1 MGAMAAAPATVKLLA
16 DGFSASLKSKVYTY
30 ADYTAEK
37 TRLHGDLYS
46 EPLDIM
52 KLFELSYVSGPFGDD
67 PAEVSLASA
76 EPNPTGEQF
85 LIIVKTIV
93 GKSTTLSFDTTLAT
107 TSVRDLKKAIQA
119 KDSVPVSN
127 QRLIFASVPLEEDHR
142 SLASYNLHNEAVVY
156 LVIRTDTSGVAS
168 EVYHIDPDLLH
179 PSYDYDFTNIN
190 DAGHSYRRGGYPY
203 YRPCGW
209 KRLALKVVG
218 RFGNDKWLGSSNTPG
233 EWPVSYHGT
242 ASTAD
247 GNIAQ
252 VGYDLSKGRGF
263 PFGKGVYCTPSIEV
277 AVKYAQEFTHNGKRY
292 QMVLQN
298 RVSPEN
304 LQIIK
309 ERRSGDG
316 EYWVQP
322 KQDCIRAYSICYR
335 QIQ

>member
-1 MGAMAAAPATVKLLA
+1 MAAAPEMVKLLA
-16 DGFSASLKSKVYTY
+16 DGFSASLRSNVYTY
-30 ADYTAEK
+30 DDYIAEK
-37 TRLHGDLYS
+37 ARRGGELYS
-46 EPLDIM
+46 EQLDIM
-52 KLFELSYVSGPFGDD
+52 KLFELSYMSGPFGDD
-67 PAEVSLASA
+67 PAEVSLATADS
-76 EPNPTGEQF
+76 NPTGEEF
-85 LIIVKTIV
+85 LVIVKNIV
-93 GKSTTLSFDTTLAT
+93 GKSTTLSFNATLAT

-119 KDSVPVSN
+119 KDAIPVSN
-127 QRLIFASVPLEEDHR
+127 QRLLFASEPLEEDHR

-156 LVIRTDTSGVAS
+156 LVIRTETSGIAS
-168 EVYHIDPDLLH
+168 EVYHIDPNLLH

-209 KRLALKVVG
+209 KRLALKVLG
-218 RFGNDKWLGSSNTPG
+218 RFDDDKWLGSTGSAPG

-252 VGYDLSKGRGF
+252 VGYELSKGRGF
-263 PFGKGVYCTPSIEV
+263 QFGKGVYCTPSIEV

-298 RVSPEN
+298 RVSPDN
-304 LQIIK
+304 LKVLK
-309 ERRSGDG
+309 EKQSGDG

-322 KQDCIRAYSICYR
+322 QQDCIRAYSICYR

>member
-1 MGAMAAAPATVKLLA
+1 MAAAPATVKLLA
-16 DGFSASLKSKVYTY
+16 DGFSASLKSKVYTN

-37 TRLHGDLYS
+37 ARRGGELYS
-46 EPLDIM
+46 EKLDIM
-52 KLFELSYVSGPFGDD
+52 KLFELSYMSGPFGDD
-67 PAEVSLASA
+67 PAEVSLAAA

-85 LIIVKTIV
+85 LIIVKNIV
-93 GKSTTLSFDTTLAT
+93 GKSTTLSFNSTLAT

-119 KDSVPVSN
+119 NDSIPVTN
-127 QRLIFASVPLEEDHR
+127 QRLIFASEPLEEDHR

-156 LVIRTDTSGVAS
+156 LVIRTETTGAES
-168 EVYHIDPDLLH
+168 EVYDIDPNLLH

-190 DAGHSYRRGGYPY
+190 DAGCSYRRGGYPY

-218 RFGNDKWLGSSNTPG
+218 VFGDNKWLGSTGSAPG

-252 VGYDLSKGRGF
+252 VGYELSKGRGF
-263 PFGKGVYCTPSIEV
+263 QFGKGVYSTPSIEV

-309 ERRSGDG
+309 EKKPGDG

-322 KQDCIRAYSICYR
+322 QQDCIRAYSICYR
-335 QIQ
+335 EIK